1 MTPSEPPTAALI
13 AFPGRVVLSRPDASR
28 YLGIGQN
35 ALLVMKLLA
44 CGPRSISMDR
54 KTLYREE
61 DLDQFRQTLIGTVG
75 VAQADTPYKKLEPD
89 TEEAAPAPVD
99 PLMCLLVRHLIKRRM
114 ILIFLWSMVLV
125 GGLMSLTLF

>member
-75 VAQADTPYKKLEPD
+75 VAQADTPYKKLELD
-89 TEEAAPAPVD
+89 AEALPAPVD
-99 PLMCLLVRHLIKRRM
+99 PLMCLLVQHLIKRRM

>member
-1 MTPSEPPTAALI
+1 M
-13 AFPGRVVLSRPDASR
+13 LSRPDASR

-75 VAQADTPYKKLEPD
+75 VAQADTPYKKLKPD
-89 TEEAAPAPVD
+89 AEALPAPVD

-114 ILIFLWSMVLV
+114 ILIFLWGMVLV

>member
-1 MTPSEPPTAALI
+1 MTPSEPTTAALI

-89 TEEAAPAPVD
+89 AEAPPAPVD

-114 ILIFLWSMVLV
+114 ILIFLWGMVLV

>member
-13 AFPGRVVLSRPDASR
+13 TFPGRVVLSRPDASR

-35 ALLVMKLLA
+35 TLLVMKLLA

-54 KTLYREE
+54 KTLYRED
-61 DLDQFRQTLIGTVG
+61 DLDQFRQMLIGTVG
-75 VAQADTPYKKLEPD
+75 VAQADTPYRKLEPD
-89 TEEAAPAPVD
+89 ADATSAPMD

-114 ILIFLWSMVLV
+114 ILLFLWGMVLV

>member
-1 MTPSEPPTAALI
+1 MTSSEPPTAALI

-89 TEEAAPAPVD
+89 AAAEAATVD